1 MRSAPIR
8 DAATLGRLLV
18 ELRAEAG
25 LTQRQLAEELDVT
38 QRYIVE
44 LEQGKPTKS
53 VERLL
58 RFISRTGGR
67 LYLETPGSD

>member
-8 DAATLGRLLV
+8 DSKTLGRILV

-25 LTQRQLAEELDVT
+25 LTQRELADELGVT

-44 LEQGKPTKS
+44 LEQGKQTKS

-58 RFISRTGGR
+58 MFISRTGGR
-67 LYLETPGSD
+67 LYVETSGNA

>member
-1 MRSAPIR
+1 M
-8 DAATLGRLLV
+8 LGHLLV

-25 LTQRQLAEELDVT
+25 LSQRELADELGVS

-44 LEQGKPTKS
+44 LEQGKQTKS

-58 RFISRTGGR
+58 SFIARTGGK
-67 LYLETPGSD
+67 LYLEMSGNDRPAR

>member
-8 DAATLGRLLV
+8 DSATLGHLLV

-25 LTQRQLAEELDVT
+25 LTQRELADELGVS

-44 LEQGKPTKS
+44 LEQGKQTKS

-58 RFISRTGGR
+58 RFIARTGGK
-67 LYLETPGSD
+67 LYLETNGP

>member
-1 MRSAPIR
+1 MWR
-8 DAATLGRLLV
+8 
-18 ELRAEAG
+18 

-58 RFISRTGGR
+58 RFISHTGGR
-67 LYLETPGSD
+67 LYLETPGNA